1 MKKHIKLVTS
11 AVIAVILLASSTNAE
26 ADHHGDHS
34 KTNKV
39 DRASAKS
46 TPKKSNGVDWR
57 AKQFRRDAQNLT
69 KKKYEQAAKKI
80 REAVKTGKLT
90 EKEAKEKYT
99 ALRKKYPSSTP
110 SRRAEIV
117 KKFDKN
123 KDGKLDDK
131 ERAEARKAMSA
142 RLKRPE
148 GKSKKD
154 SRRGNKKRERSSRRT
169 KK

>member
-1 MKKHIKLVTS
+1 MAYTKRKVKRGKFQIDGKTIIITSFSEHLVD
-11 AVIAVILLASSTNAE
+11 AVWIQRWYSSVNDSFT
-26 ADHHGDHS
+26 
-34 KTNKV
+34 
-39 DRASAKS
+39 
-46 TPKKSNGVDWR
+46 
-57 AKQFRRDAQNLT
+57 
-69 KKKYEQAAKKI
+69 I
-80 REAVKTGKLT
+80 
-90 EKEAKEKYT
+90 
-99 ALRKKYPSSTP
+99 
-110 SRRAEIV
+110 
-117 KKFDKN
+117 DKN